1 MNLFFKF
8 FDPEDT
14 FQRIMS
20 ETAQTTPNTDA
31 GIEKK
36 DPSSSSE
43 AKAQEKQA
51 EEEEIGDISL

>member
-31 GIEKK
+31 GVEKK
-36 DPSSSSE
+36 DPSSE

>member
-1 MNLFFKF
+1 
-8 FDPEDT
+8 
-14 FQRIMS
+14 MS

>member
-1 MNLFFKF
+1 
-8 FDPEDT
+8 
-14 FQRIMS
+14 MS

-36 DPSSSSE
+36 DPSSE

-51 EEEEIGDISL
+51 EEEEIGDISF